1 MLLQGDCKIY
11 LRELSGDITLKYRL
25 DKFKVL
31 ALQAETRLIYSYHR
45 IVVVHV
51 VLCWAVLRCHGKALL
66 SMTQHDSKHVPCQY
80 TRWKLMG

>member
-31 ALQAETRLIYSYHR
+31 ALQGRNKINIFLPQDCSGTRG
-45 IVVVHV
+45 V
-51 VLCWAVLRCHGKALL
+51 VLGCA
-66 SMTQHDSKHVPCQY
+66 SMSWQS
-80 TRWKLMG
+80 LA